1 MDRETW
7 WATVHGVTLSDRT
20 YNIHTHTHTH
30 THIYVCTQIQ
40 MYTKS
45 FHQVTR
51 VIEHIAYQIIPIRL
65 ILETADMMV
74 PLPRLS

>member
-1 MDRETW
+1 
-7 WATVHGVTLSDRT
+7 
-20 YNIHTHTHTH
+20 
-30 THIYVCTQIQ
+30 

-74 PLPRLS
+74 PLPRLYPSLSYDWASHAFIAPSHSSPLS